1 MLVEILC
8 KKNLK
13 SLIDEYLSVEK
24 LVKPEEIEKKQ
35 YLKMMNFFQRKRF
48 AAAGLQRQ
56 RCERVSGGPLLIP
69 TLTDKGLI
77 WRFAGLIVQ
86 AAMGEMF
93 EQVVAVRSQ
102 YVQLDGR
109 IG

>member
-1 MLVEILC
+1 M
-8 KKNLK
+8 
-13 SLIDEYLSVEK
+13 IDFSGS
-24 LVKPEEIEKKQ
+24 
-35 YLKMMNFFQRKRF
+35 
-48 AAAGLQRQ
+48 GLPPQGYNVSG
-56 RCERVSGGPLLIP
+56 VSGGPLLIP

-77 WRFAGLIVQ
+77 WRFAGVIVQ